1 MPWKRRQPTWP
12 YLAALGGLF
21 LVTLAAPSWWQ
32 RRHAHAPTAGARRP
46 VDQGLAAIS
55 DPWRM
60 PAPAPQ
66 LSEQAP
72 TLPPLA
78 NAGARPLFS
87 EATSEPAQIAA
98 PALTEAVVESN
109 DYVVVDEPLV
119 EPVAPATSPSDT
131 ASMLSKATPGQ
142 TGIRSVLVA
151 PVAAPVAPVRPAIS
165 TQTLLRAREVL
176 LELVEQARQ
185 YQTPAMAEPRTMPAP
200 EPARVMVDSSSDRLA
215 MVPDLAQPAPT
226 PVDAWAL
233 SAVDLRPLGPALP
246 TQPTALLRE
255 LAELQTRP
263 AAQPWAARVQKSIE
277 QLTSSEALDATVRS
291 TLLGDLTSLASSGF
305 NEALSV
311 TNPADQSAW
320 IRVSRSLDRRLPV
333 WQLLLDDRAMI
344 ELAER
349 QGAAGAEGPLWQSLH
364 QVAALTA
371 GSIEGAGWRS
381 YLRLDDLVGLT
392 SVGGDGYAE
401 TRRATARDVLIRMA
415 HPGLTSD
422 QVAFLTQP
430 PLVGLRHDLLPW
442 ASGPV
447 SLEALT
453 KLLEHYELTSSQA
466 DAETIA
472 ELRLRM
478 KWSGDARLEQL
489 ADDINRN
496 YRNANF
502 RVAVSNELLNRLIPP
517 QEPVTARVKDE
528 IAGAKV
534 QGRSRTVSEVELRL
548 VPDSTAWH
556 FDLHVDGSVQS
567 RTYTDVGPTRVHNSS
582 RMEYDMTKVIVLD
595 RNGLHITPAEAKVQG
610 RNSLVGIDSALDR
623 VPLVNSVVDG
633 VVRKKHSESQ
643 DEAMRYV
650 KAKVRKQAETR
661 MNEEADAKL
670 RAFEDRFA
678 TDVWTRLQRFD
689 LSAEPVDM
697 STTEERAVMR
707 LRMASE
713 QHLGAHTPRPSA
725 PSDSLASFQM
735 HESVFNNAIRSLDLD
750 GKRMTVGE
758 LHELLGSKFT
768 ARTVEAPADLPQ
780 RAIVEF
786 AKRDAVR
793 VACNGDVVELTLNI
807 VEMRKGRDSIR
818 GVGVHAFFRPKID
831 GLEVKLVRDGTL
843 QFEGAHLRTGP
854 RLVLHSVF
862 GKLLRK
868 DQEIPLLAG
877 PIGADPRLAG
887 LMVTQLVIDDG
898 WVALSVGPAHPERT
912 AWRTRGAATR

>member
-12 YLAALGGLF
+12 YLVALGGLF

-32 RRHAHAPTAGARRP
+32 RRHAHAPTIRPRGPMDRGA
-46 VDQGLAAIS
+46 AAS
-55 DPWRM
+55 ADPWQT

-66 LSEQAP
+66 QNEQP

-78 NAGARPLFS
+78 GIEARPRFENPIAS
-87 EATSEPAQIAA
+87 APAPIAA

-119 EPVAPATSPSDT
+119 DTIVSGIVA
-131 ASMLSKATPGQ
+131 SKADPAP
-142 TGIRSVLVA
+142 TGAHSVLVA
-151 PVAAPVAPVRPAIS
+151 PVAPPVAPLRPAIS
-165 TQTLLRAREVL
+165 TQALLRTRDAL
-176 LELVEQARQ
+176 LALVEQARQ
-185 YQTPAMAEPRTMPAP
+185 YQPPATPAPSPAHVSL
-200 EPARVMVDSSSDRLA
+200 PARVMVESSSDRLA
-215 MVPDLAQPAPT
+215 MIPELAQPAPT
-226 PVDAWAL
+226 PVDAWAPN
-233 SAVDLRPLGPALP
+233 AAALRPIGPALP

-277 QLTSSEALDATVRS
+277 QLTSSSALDSPVRLS
-291 TLLGDLTSLASSGF
+291 LLGDLTALASSGF
-305 NEALSV
+305 SDALTV
-311 TNPADQSAW
+311 TDAADQSAW

-333 WQLLLDDRAMI
+333 WNLLLDDRAMI

-349 QGAAGAEGPLWQSLH
+349 PSASGAEGPLWQSLH
-364 QVAALTA
+364 EVAALTA
-371 GSIEGAGWRS
+371 GTVEGAGWRS

-392 SVGGDGYAE
+392 SVGGEDYADA
-401 TRRATARDVLIRMA
+401 RRATAREVLIRMA
-415 HPGLTSD
+415 EPSLTTE
-422 QVAFLTQP
+422 QTAFLVQR
-430 PLVGLRHDLLPW
+430 PLVGLRHNLLPW

-447 SLEALT
+447 SLEALA
-453 KLLEHYELTSSQA
+453 KLLEHYELTGSQA

-489 ADDINRN
+489 ADDLNRN

-502 RVAVSNELLNRLIPP
+502 RIAVSNELFNRLIPP
-517 QEPVTARVKDE
+517 QEPVNARVNDE
-528 IAGAKV
+528 IAGTKV
-534 QGRSRTVSEVELRL
+534 HGRSRTESEVHLRL
-548 VPDSTAWH
+548 VPDLTAWH

-567 RTYTDVGPTRVHNSS
+567 RTYTDVGPTRVHNFS
-582 RMEYDMTKVIVLD
+582 RMQYDMTKGIVLD

-610 RNSLVGIDSALDR
+610 RNSLVGIDSSLDR
-623 VPLVNSVVDG
+623 VPLVGSLVDE
-633 VVRKKHSESQ
+633 VVRKKHREGQ
-643 DEAMRYV
+643 TAAMGQV
-650 KAKVRKQAETR
+650 KAKVRKQAQKR
-661 MNEEADAKL
+661 MDLEADEKL
-670 RAFEDRFA
+670 HAFENRFA
-678 TDVWTRLQRFD
+678 TDIWARLQRFD

-725 PSDSLASFQM
+725 PSDSLASFQL
-735 HESVFNNAIRSLDLD
+735 HDSVFNNAIRALDLD

-758 LHELLGSKFT
+758 LHELLRSKFT
-768 ARTVEAPADLPQ
+768 ARTEAPPADLPQ

-786 AKRDAVR
+786 AKHDAVR
-793 VACNGDVVELTLNI
+793 VACDGDVVELTLNI

-818 GVGVHAFFRPKID
+818 GVGVHAFFRPVID

-868 DQEIPLLAG
+868 DQEIPLLTA

-898 WVALSVGPAHPERT
+898 WVALSVGPAYPERT
-912 AWRTRGAATR
+912 AWRTRGEAAQR